1 MILGIDIGTSVTKAA
16 LIDRDGSSH
25 HHASTGSALIKGPNG
40 QVEQDLDDVMDSV
53 ARVAREVVAAASG
66 PIEAVALT
74 AQGDGL
80 WLRDAEGRAVR
91 NPMSWMDARAS
102 EIVAGWGEGG
112 ADSVTDRVFRL
123 TGSGVFPGCHAALL
137 AWLSK
142 HEPESLEKAAVAG
155 YCADAVLQR
164 LTGEIAVDASD
175 ASLPF
180 LDVRARDYV
189 DEALELCG
197 IAQWRHLLPA
207 PAPVDKIFA
216 LDAAGAEL
224 LGLPAGTPVSSGPYD
239 LQACSFGAG
248 AENAGDGTVI
258 IGTTLACQVFTHD
271 TTMHPEYEPAGM
283 WLCTPDPDLYLR
295 VMPSMVG
302 TAGIDWL
309 LSMFQLEASDLTSL
323 LEQSTPGANGVRALS
338 FLSPAG
344 ERAPFVDPLARGQF
358 TGLTISSTR
367 ADVVRALCE
376 SVVFAARHCLEVL
389 GFDGELSASGGGVR
403 SIAWAQLLADLMGTP
418 IWIPDEAQVGI
429 RGAAQVAW
437 KRLGRPV
444 DTDAWRQQRTRLDPN
459 PDAHRALDA
468 VYTEYL
474 ADLRAARAR
483 WNNA

>member
-16 LIDRDGSSH
+16 LIDRDGTSH
-25 HHASTGSALIKGPNG
+25 HHASTSSALIKGPDG

-53 ARVAREVVAAASG
+53 ARVAREVVHAASD
-66 PIEAVALT
+66 PIDAVAIT

-102 EIVAGWGEGG
+102 SIVARWGEGG
-112 ADSVTDRVFRL
+112 ANSVTERVFRL
-123 TGSGVFPGCHAALL
+123 TGSGVFPGSHAGLL
-137 AWLSK
+137 AWLSQ
-142 HEPESLEKAAVAG
+142 HEPESLEKAAVSG

-164 LTGEIAVDASD
+164 LTGEITVDASD

-180 LDVRARDYV
+180 LNVTTREYV
-189 DEALELCG
+189 TEALELCG
-197 IAQWRHLLPA
+197 IAQWQHLLPA
-207 PAPVDKIFA
+207 PAAVDKVFT

-248 AENAGDGTVI
+248 TEHAGDGTVI
-258 IGTTLACQVFTHD
+258 IGTTLACQVFTRD
-271 TTMHPEYEPAGM
+271 TTIRPEFEPAGM
-283 WLCTPDPDLYLR
+283 WLCTPDPHLYLR

-302 TAGIDWL
+302 TAGIDWM
-309 LSMFQLEASDLTSL
+309 LSMFQLEPSDLTGL
-323 LEQSTPGANGVRALS
+323 LEQSPPGANGVRALS

-358 TGLTISSTR
+358 TGLTIANTR
-367 ADVVRALCE
+367 AEVVRALCE

-403 SIAWAQLLADLMGTP
+403 STAWAQLLADTMGTP
-418 IWIPDEAQVGI
+418 IWIPHEAQVGI

-437 KRLGRPV
+437 KRLGTPV

-459 PDAHRALDA
+459 PDAHAALNA
-468 VYTEYL
+468 VYREYL
-474 ADLRAARAR
+474 AELGAARAR

>member
-16 LIDRDGSSH
+16 LIDRDGTSH
-25 HHASTGSALIKGPNG
+25 HHASTNSALITGPNG
-40 QVEQDLDDVMDSV
+40 HVEQDLDDVMDSV
-53 ARVAREVVAAASG
+53 ARVAREVAHAASE

-80 WLRDAEGRAVR
+80 WLRDAEGAAVR
-91 NPMSWMDARAS
+91 NPLSWMDARAS
-102 EIVAGWGEGG
+102 DIVARWGEGG

-137 AWLSK
+137 AWLAE

-164 LTGEIAVDASD
+164 LTGEITVDASD

-180 LDVRARDYV
+180 LDVRTREYV

-197 IAQWRHLLPA
+197 IANWRHLLPA
-207 PAPVDKIFA
+207 PEPVDATFS

-224 LGLPAGTPVSSGPYD
+224 LGLPLGTPVSSGPYD

-248 AENAGDGTVI
+248 AEHAGDGTVI

-271 TTMHPEYEPAGM
+271 TTNKPEFEPAGM

-302 TAGIDWL
+302 TAGLDWL
-309 LSMFQLEASDLTSL
+309 LSMFQLTPSDLTRL
-323 LEQSTPGANGVRALS
+323 LDESPAGANGVRALS

-358 TGLTISSTR
+358 TGLTIASMR

-403 SIAWAQLLADLMGTP
+403 SSAWAQLLADVMGRP
-418 IWIPDEAQVGI
+418 IWIPHEAQVGI

-437 KRLGRPV
+437 KRLGTPV
-444 DTDAWRQQRTRLDPN
+444 DTDAWRTQRTRLDPN
-459 PDAHRALDA
+459 LDAHAALEA
-468 VYTEYL
+468 GYREYL
-474 ADLRAARAR
+474 ADLAAARAQ
-483 WNNA
+483 WNRA